1 MYFSPEMIGQSIFRL
16 NDDVW
21 SLGIMSFE
29 LLCGYFPF
37 EVADHNDLRNIVSEQ
52 IKKFPQ

>member
-1 MYFSPEMIGQSIFRL
+1 MYFSPEMVGQSIFRL

-37 EVADHNDLRNIVSEQ
+37 EVAAHCDLRKIISDQ
-52 IKKFPQ
+52 IKKFPE